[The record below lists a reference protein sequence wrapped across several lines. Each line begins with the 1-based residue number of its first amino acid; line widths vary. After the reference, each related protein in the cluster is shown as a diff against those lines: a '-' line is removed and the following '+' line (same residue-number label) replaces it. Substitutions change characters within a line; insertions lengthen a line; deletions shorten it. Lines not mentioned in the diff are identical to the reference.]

1 MMFMDTERENRIKLG
16 KDWPFKTLN
25 EGECL
30 ASTYF
35 EKEYHVSK
43 GETIKFNYTFDD
55 SFNNIVSFYN
65 ERALEEGWEQM
76 DRVSQDL
83 KIIMPCEIVD
93 FFDNDNPHGKVPK
106 SMANDLI
113 IME

>member
-35 EKEYHVSK
+35 EKEYHV
-43 GETIKFNYTFDD
+43 
-55 SFNNIVSFYN
+55 
-65 ERALEEGWEQM
+65 
-76 DRVSQDL
+76 
-83 KIIMPCEIVD
+83 
-93 FFDNDNPHGKVPK
+93 
-106 SMANDLI
+106 
-113 IME
+113 

>member
-43 GETIKFNYTFDD
+43 GEIIKSNYIAKDPGVTNSARDC
-55 SFNNIVSFYN
+55 
-65 ERALEEGWEQM
+65 
-76 DRVSQDL
+76 
-83 KIIMPCEIVD
+83 KIR
-93 FFDNDNPHGKVPK
+93 F
-106 SMANDLI
+106 A
-113 IME
+113 

>member
-65 ERALEEGWEQM
+65 ERASEEGWEQM
-76 DRVSQDL
+76 DRVS
-83 KIIMPCEIVD
+83 
-93 FFDNDNPHGKVPK
+93 
-106 SMANDLI
+106 
-113 IME
+113 